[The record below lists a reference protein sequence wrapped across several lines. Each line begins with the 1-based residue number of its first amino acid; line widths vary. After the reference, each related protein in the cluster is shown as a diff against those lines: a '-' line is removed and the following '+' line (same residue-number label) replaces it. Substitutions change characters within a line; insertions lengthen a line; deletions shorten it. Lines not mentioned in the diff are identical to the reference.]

1 MAAATSSSRWQVL
14 VSFLRYHD
22 DPPKLPQEGVDVQCP
37 PFSCSA
43 INLDRDSLPTSFA
56 TSSVE
61 DYVNISVTG
70 ETLLQRR
77 VHQGNTPRN
86 DKECSL
92 VHIPISTL
100 KRTQITASGCG
111 WTASDRIP
119 PPHDS
124 PPTHAALFAK
134 ASRNDI
140 MVSETRLSEHR
151 ISRAPHLGARLP
163 ARSPL
168 VRCPALPRTAKRE
181 RGSTSTSQGRSTSTL
196 WMSPRAFAWAFAI
209 GALEIAGDLLGTAR
223 WASSRFNTQV
233 FECDDDTLKRAQT
246 QSALSSRYGVACQM
260 LRVRTGCTDHS
271 TALRE
276 TVLVRGW
283 RSWAG
288 HRNLRGPSAQADRH
302 SFVLRRQ

>member
-14 VSFLRYHD
+14 VGFLRYHD

-37 PFSCSA
+37 PVSCSA

-70 ETLLQRR
+70 ETLLQRL

-119 PPHDS
+119 PPHDT

-134 ASRNDI
+134 ASRDDS

-151 ISRAPHLGARLP
+151 ISRAPHLGAPLP
-163 ARSPL
+163 ARSPQ
-168 VRCPALPRTAKRE
+168 VRCPARPRTAKRE
-181 RGSTSTSQGRSTSTL
+181 GDRPVRARAARLPRSGCL
-196 WMSPRAFAWAFAI
+196 P
-209 GALEIAGDLLGTAR
+209 G
-223 WASSRFNTQV
+223 
-233 FECDDDTLKRAQT
+233 
-246 QSALSSRYGVACQM
+246 
-260 LRVRTGCTDHS
+260 LRVGVRHRHWKSRRIYSERFLGLHCAS
-271 TALRE
+271 TRIFSTVTE
-276 TVLVRGW
+276 T
-283 RSWAG
+283 
-288 HRNLRGPSAQADRH
+288 HCI
-302 SFVLRRQ
+302 